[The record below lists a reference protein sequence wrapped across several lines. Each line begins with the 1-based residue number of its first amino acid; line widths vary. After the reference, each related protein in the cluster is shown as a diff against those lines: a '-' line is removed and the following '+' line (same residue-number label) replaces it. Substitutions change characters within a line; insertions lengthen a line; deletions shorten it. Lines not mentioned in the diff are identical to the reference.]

1 MSQPLAAPI
10 DLSAVA
16 MLRDLE
22 YARHDGVSLK
32 GHLWKPAGQGVH
44 RVIVAIHGGGWQAGS
59 PDSFQYLGPWLAAHG
74 CAVFAIGYRFSTPG
88 RKAWPECFLD
98 ARAAVQ
104 FEARVAGLIASGA
117 GDRAT
122 AIRWIADA
130 EGAEGDAEYLCF
142 LLGLE
147 YDYFAGDFF

>member
-1 MSQPLAAPI
+1 MNEFKSWESMSKLEQLAC
-10 DLSAVA
+10 
-16 MLRDLE
+16 E
-22 YARHDGVSLK
+22 YWDFYK
-32 GHLWKPAGQGVH
+32 E
-44 RVIVAIHGGGWQAGS
+44 
-59 PDSFQYLGPWLAAHG
+59 AHG
-74 CAVFAIGYRFSTPG
+74 FRPRHVDTTNWTVEQFQAAFDELG
-88 RKAWPECFLD
+88 RICEQNEAFRVED
-98 ARAAVQ
+98 EAHAAVR